1 MTVIEQKILNTK
13 ESRIILTENIEEA
26 DLITHNGTF
35 HSDEVF
41 STVLLSKVLKKD
53 ILKLCRTS
61 NIKEGITG
69 FVYDVGYGKY
79 DHHQPGG
86 NGERKNGIKYSSFG
100 LVWRDFGKDYLKQLN
115 CLQIEEVWSMVDK
128 KLVQNIDAIDNGQL
142 GKLTQFDFEVVTL
155 PNLISMYNSNWDDEQ
170 ANQNEMFLK
179 AVQFAQTVFDR
190 FIISV
195 VSKIRAKSR
204 VEDAIENSKNQ
215 ILILEKFMPW
225 KEFLLDSENEKA
237 KNILFV
243 VFPSNRG
250 GYNVYAVPKENGS
263 FESRKLFPAK
273 WAGLKDEELSKIS
286 GVATATFCHTGRFI
300 CATRTKEDATKIA
313 RIAVEA

>member
-13 ESRIILTENIEEA
+13 ESRIIITENIEEA

-300 CATRTKEDATKIA
+300 CATRTKEDAIKIA
-313 RIAVEA
+313 KIAVEA

>member
-13 ESRIILTENIEEA
+13 ESKIVLTENIEEA

-300 CATRTKEDATKIA
+300 CATRTKEDAIKIA

>member
-1 MTVIEQKILNTK
+1 MTEIEQKIINTK
-13 ESRIILTENIEEA
+13 ESKIVLTENIEEA

-263 FESRKLFPAK
+263 FESRKLFPEK

>member
-13 ESRIILTENIEEA
+13 ESRIIITENIEEA

-86 NGERKNGIKYSSFG
+86 NGERKNRIKYSSFG

-300 CATRTKEDATKIA
+300 CATRTKEDAIKIA

>member
-13 ESRIILTENIEEA
+13 ESRIIITENIEEA

-100 LVWRDFGKDYLKQLN
+100 LVWMDFGKDYLKQLN

-300 CATRTKEDATKIA
+300 CATRTKEDAIKIA

>member
-1 MTVIEQKILNTK
+1 MTIIEQKLLNK
-13 ESRIILTENIEEA
+13 VKIIITPNIKEA

-41 STVLLSKVLKKD
+41 STVLLSRILNKD

-61 NIKEGITG
+61 NIEENNAS
-69 FVYDVGYGKY
+69 FVYDVGFGKY

-86 NGERKNGIKYSSFG
+86 NGSRENGIKYSSFG
-100 LVWRDFGKDYLKQLN
+100 LVWKEFGKEYLKSLGVLDYN
-115 CLQIEEVWSMVDK
+115 TTWKMLDK

-155 PNLISMYNSNWDDEQ
+155 PNLISMYNSNWDDEE
-170 ANQNEMFLK
+170 ANQDEMFLK
-179 AVQFAQTVFDR
+179 AVDFAQIVFDR
-190 FIISV
+190 FRISV
-195 VSKIRAKSR
+195 VSKVKAKSG
-204 VEDAIENSKNQ
+204 VEEAIEKSENQ

-225 KEFLLDSENEKA
+225 KEFLLESENEKA

-250 GYNVYAVPKENGS
+250 GYNVYAVPKENES
-263 FESRKLFPAK
+263 FESRKLFPK
-273 WAGLKDEELSKIS
+273 SWGGLTDENLQKVT
-286 GVATATFCHTGRFI
+286 GVSTATFCHTGRFI
-300 CATRTKEDATKIA
+300 CATKTKEDAIKIA
-313 RIAVEA
+313 KIAVNI

>member
-13 ESRIILTENIEEA
+13 ESKIVLTENIEEA

-69 FVYDVGYGKY
+69 FAYDVGYGKY

-170 ANQNEMFLK
+170 ANQDEMFLK

>member
-13 ESRIILTENIEEA
+13 ESRIIISENIEEA

-179 AVQFAQTVFDR
+179 AVQFAHIVFDR

-300 CATRTKEDATKIA
+300 CATRTKEDAIKIA

>member
-1 MTVIEQKILNTK
+1 MTEIEQKILNTK
-13 ESRIILTENIEEA
+13 ESKIVLTENIEEA

-170 ANQNEMFLK
+170 ANQDEMFLK

>member
-13 ESRIILTENIEEA
+13 ESRIIITENIEEA

-250 GYNVYAVPKENGS
+250 GYNVYAVPKENAS

-300 CATRTKEDATKIA
+300 CATRTKEDAIKIA

>member
-250 GYNVYAVPKENGS
+250 GYNVYAVPKENES

-300 CATRTKEDATKIA
+300 CATRTKEDAIKIA

>member
-13 ESRIILTENIEEA
+13 ESRIIITENIEEA

-225 KEFLLDSENEKA
+225 KEFLLDSEKKKK

-300 CATRTKEDATKIA
+300 CATRTKEDAIKIA

>member
-13 ESRIILTENIEEA
+13 ESRIIITENIEEA

-170 ANQNEMFLK
+170 ANQDEMFLK

-300 CATRTKEDATKIA
+300 CATRTKEDAIKIA

>member
-13 ESRIILTENIEEA
+13 ESRIIITENIEEA

-170 ANQNEMFLK
+170 ANQDEMFLK

>member
-13 ESRIILTENIEEA
+13 ESRIIITENIEEA

-273 WAGLKDEELSKIS
+273 WAGLKDEELQKAT
-286 GVATATFCHTGRFI
+286 GVATATFCHTNRFI
-300 CATRTKEDATKIA
+300 CATKTKEDAIKIA
-313 RIAVEA
+313 NIAVKE

>member
-13 ESRIILTENIEEA
+13 ESRIIITENIEEA

-286 GVATATFCHTGRFI
+286 GVATATFCHTNRFI
-300 CATRTKEDATKIA
+300 CATKTKEDAIKIA
-313 RIAVEA
+313 NIAVKE

>member
-13 ESRIILTENIEEA
+13 ESRIIITENIEEA

-115 CLQIEEVWSMVDK
+115 CLQIEEVWSMLDK

-273 WAGLKDEELSKIS
+273 WAGLKDEELQKAT
-286 GVATATFCHTGRFI
+286 GVATATFCHTNRFI
-300 CATRTKEDATKIA
+300 CATKTKEDAIKIA
-313 RIAVEA
+313 NIAVKE

>member
-1 MTVIEQKILNTK
+1 MTEIEQKILNTK
-13 ESRIILTENIEEA
+13 ESKIVLTENIEEA

>member
-1 MTVIEQKILNTK
+1 MTEIEQKILNTK
-13 ESRIILTENIEEA
+13 ESKIVLTENIEEA

-300 CATRTKEDATKIA
+300 CATRTKEDAIKIA

>member
-13 ESRIILTENIEEA
+13 ESRIIITENIEEA

-300 CATRTKEDATKIA
+300 CATRTKEDAIKIA

>member
-13 ESRIILTENIEEA
+13 ESRIMITENIEEA

-300 CATRTKEDATKIA
+300 CATRTKEDAIKIA

>member
-1 MTVIEQKILNTK
+1 MTEIEQKILNTK
-13 ESRIILTENIEEA
+13 ESKIVLTENIEEA

-41 STVLLSKVLKKD
+41 STVLLSNVLKKD

-170 ANQNEMFLK
+170 ANQDEMFLK

-225 KEFLLDSENEKA
+225 KEFLLDSESQKS
-237 KNILFV
+237 KSILFV

-250 GYNVYAVPKENGS
+250 GYNVYSVPKELGS
-263 FESRKLFPAK
+263 FESRKLFPIE
-273 WAGLKDEELSKIS
+273 WAGLKDEELQRIS
-286 GVATATFCHTGRFI
+286 GISTATFCHTNRFI
-300 CATRTKEDATKIA
+300 CATETKEDALKIA
-313 RIAVEA
+313 EIAVKS

>member
-13 ESRIILTENIEEA
+13 ESRIIITENIEEA

>member
-170 ANQNEMFLK
+170 ANQDEMFLK

>member
-300 CATRTKEDATKIA
+300 CATRTKEDAIKIA

>member
-13 ESRIILTENIEEA
+13 ESRIIITENIEEA

-69 FVYDVGYGKY
+69 FIYDVGYGKY

-100 LVWRDFGKDYLKQLN
+100 LVWRDFGRDFLKQLN
-115 CLQIEEVWSMVDK
+115 CPQIEEVWAMVDK
-128 KLVQNIDAIDNGQL
+128 KLVQNIDAVDNGQL

-170 ANQNEMFLK
+170 ANQDEMFLK
-179 AVQFAQTVFDR
+179 AVHFAQTVFDR

-195 VSKIRAKSR
+195 VSKIKAKSG
-204 VEDAIENSKNQ
+204 VEDAIEKSENQ

-225 KEFLLDSENEKA
+225 KEFLLDSESENA
-237 KNILFV
+237 KDILFV

-250 GYNVYAVPKENGS
+250 GYNVYAVPKEKES
-263 FESRKLFPAK
+263 FESRKLFPIE
-273 WAGLKDEELSKIS
+273 WAGLKDEELQKAT
-286 GVATATFCHTGRFI
+286 GVATATFCHTNRFI
-300 CATRTKEDATKIA
+300 CATKTKEDAIKIA
-313 RIAVEA
+313 NIAVKA

>member
-13 ESRIILTENIEEA
+13 ESRIIITENIEEA

-170 ANQNEMFLK
+170 ANQDEMFLK
-179 AVQFAQTVFDR
+179 AVKFAQTVFDR